1 MDLNPRQAI
10 GEGLFLSGIVFCGPF
25 LMLLQPPV
33 FIGVLG
39 RLYLPPEKGMKI
51 FLQKTQYIGIY

>member
-10 GEGLFLSGIVFCGPF
+10 GEGLFFIWHCILRAFFDASAT
-25 LMLLQPPV
+25 PV

-51 FLQKTQYIGIY
+51 FLQKPQYIGIY